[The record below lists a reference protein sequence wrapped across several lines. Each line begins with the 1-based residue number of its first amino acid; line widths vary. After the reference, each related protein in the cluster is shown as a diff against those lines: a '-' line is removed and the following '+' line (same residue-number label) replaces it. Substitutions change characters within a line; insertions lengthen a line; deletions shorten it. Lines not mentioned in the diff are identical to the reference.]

1 MNNNLS
7 ILYAFIG
14 GALIGSAAALLFAPS
29 KGTELRAKIKE
40 ALQKKGIICTQS
52 EIDALVEQL
61 TADIDE

>member
-1 MNNNLS
+1 MNNLS

-14 GALIGSAAALLFAPS
+14 GALIGGAAAVLLAPE
-29 KGTELRAKIKE
+29 KGTDLRRKIKE

-61 TADIDE
+61 TADID

>member
-7 ILYAFIG
+7 VLYAFIG
-14 GALIGSAAALLFAPS
+14 GALIGAAAAVLYAPT
-29 KGTELRAKIKE
+29 KGSDLRHKIKE

-61 TADIDE
+61 TADLD

>member
-14 GALIGSAAALLFAPS
+14 GALIGSAAAVLFAPA
-29 KGTELRAKIKE
+29 KGADIREKIKE
-40 ALQKKGIICTQS
+40 TLRKKGIICTQS

-61 TADIDE
+61 TADID